1 MCRLQ
6 YIDGWGVRCAAR
18 AVGRVKGLDEA
29 VGEGWEARVE
39 VAWFCVTGVGVR
51 AEMRLAAVGEVF
63 VPRVRGCQCVEA
75 LGTCWKL
82 I

>member
-1 MCRLQ
+1 M
-6 YIDGWGVRCAAR
+6 
-18 AVGRVKGLDEA
+18 
-29 VGEGWEARVE
+29 E